1 MPTDLA
7 PITGLYVEP
16 DRFVHGAP
24 GAAGLDT
31 GTDAVAGRP
40 VAHKDDLAGRYRL
53 AVATSELS
61 GLDSLSLPESLQEAV
76 GHGEVFT
83 RRWVVETI
91 LDMAG
96 YTADRDL
103 AAMLIVE
110 PACGAGAFLGPITE
124 RLSASCRNHGRP
136 LLDAI
141 HAVEAFDLLDRNVQL
156 SQDLVARQL
165 LADGWETAHVDKT
178 VHAWIRQGDYLLG
191 QDEIQPADFV
201 VGNPPYIRLEDVPD
215 ARMSAYRSA
224 CPTMGGRSDIYIG
237 FYEVGLRSLKP
248 GGRLGFICADR
259 WMRNQYGRR
268 LREFVSRHYSMDL
281 VLTMHDVDAFHEQ
294 VSAYPAITIISN
306 ADQGPA
312 IAADTT
318 RDFGP
323 RQAEEFRTWAMNPG
337 NQLVNAP
344 AYQAARLPHW
354 FPGDDSWPA
363 ASSARLAVLEDL
375 SDRFRL
381 LEDQATG
388 TRVGIGIATGAD
400 KVFITPDRDSADV
413 EDDRL
418 LPLVMVRDTTSGVLD
433 WHGTWL
439 VNPWNARGD
448 LVDLADYPRLARHLR
463 QHGGVLRN
471 RYIAVQQPSRWYK
484 TIDKV
489 DHQLTARPKL
499 LFPDMKLTIH
509 PVLDTGGLYPHH
521 NLYYIVSDVWDLRV
535 LGGLLLSKVAEAFV
549 AAYAVKMRGGTLRFQ
564 AQYLRKIR
572 VPHPSEISEAD
583 RAALADAFDRRDV
596 QAATQAALHAY
607 GLTEL
612 PD

>member
-1 MPTDLA
+1 MPRELDVRCL
-7 PITGLYVEP
+7 
-16 DRFVHGAP
+16 
-24 GAAGLDT
+24 AGL
-31 GTDAVAGRP
+31 
-40 VAHKDDLAGRYRL
+40 LAG
-53 AVATSELS
+53 
-61 GLDSLSLPESLQEAV
+61 
-76 GHGEVFT
+76 
-83 RRWVVETI
+83 
-91 LDMAG
+91 
-96 YTADRDL
+96 
-103 AAMLIVE
+103 
-110 PACGAGAFLGPITE
+110 
-124 RLSASCRNHGRP
+124 
-136 LLDAI
+136 
-141 HAVEAFDLLDRNVQL
+141 
-156 SQDLVARQL
+156 
-165 LADGWETAHVDKT
+165 
-178 VHAWIRQGDYLLG
+178 
-191 QDEIQPADFV
+191 DEIQPADFV

-215 ARMSAYRSA
+215 ARMIAYRSA

-281 VLTMHDVDAFHEQ
+281 VLTMHDADAFHEQ

-323 RQAEEFRTWAMNPG
+323 RQAEELRTWAMNPG
-337 NQLVNAP
+337 KQLVNAP
-344 AYQAARLPHW
+344 SYQAAWLPHW

-400 KVFITPDRDSADV
+400 KVFITPDRESADV

-418 LPLVMVRDTTSGVLD
+418 LPLVMVRDTTSGAVD
-433 WHGTWL
+433 WRGTYL
-439 VNPWNARGD
+439 VNPWNSRGD

-471 RYIAVQQPSRWYK
+471 RYIAVQQPGRWYK

-535 LGGLLLSKVAEAFV
+535 PPTGE
-549 AAYAVKMRGGTLRFQ
+549 Q
-564 AQYLRKIR
+564 
-572 VPHPSEISEAD
+572 
-583 RAALADAFDRRDV
+583 RRRR
-596 QAATQAALHAY
+596 TNCRRSR
-607 GLTEL
+607 TR
-612 PD
+612 